1 MSVIISTLQMRK
13 VRLREVEQLPWGH
26 TDLSLRAKFQDQ
38 CQQKYGLEVQNE
50 HLQKQSATAGF
61 YECLLAE
68 AKSKTDPI
76 SLSYSTLFFILF
88 YELQLGLSN
97 AYNRICYFSTCRV
110 PGYSS
115 SLPGTA
121 VAKIV
126 GILLVQIKFCV
137 EAQCIKLHMFP
148 CSWPS
153 YFLEL
158 TFLKEYRKSCKRAS
172 IQYFD
177 CYKISTH
184 GQ

>member
-26 TDLSLRAKFQDQ
+26 TDLSLRAKFQNQ

-97 AYNRICYFSTCRV
+97 AYNRICYFSTCQV

-115 SLPGTA
+115 SLLGRA
-121 VAKIV
+121 VTKSGNTTCSNKILC
-126 GILLVQIKFCV
+126 G
-137 EAQCIKLHMFP
+137 AQCIKLHMFP